1 MIEID
6 QIAENLILRDDDI
19 WHSKSDSVISYPDD
33 GNEICFQVED
43 QSFWFNHRNRII
55 VKVVQRFPPQGVVF
69 DVGGGNGFVSLALS
83 NAGIEAVLLEPG
95 MRGIINARER
105 GIRHIIHST
114 LEDAGFKKQSIPAV
128 GMFDVL
134 EHIQDDIGFLKTL
147 HNLME
152 PSGRLYITV
161 PAYQAL
167 WSVVDE
173 DSGHYRRY
181 GIALLRDVLSRSG
194 FVVEYASYFLSPL
207 LVPIFLFRTLLSRT
221 GQRKGGRLDRT
232 RGELASPS
240 TFINSILIKLLS
252 FETVL
257 LTKMR
262 IPFGASCIVVARCG

>member
-1 MIEID
+1 MEID
-6 QIAENLILRDDDI
+6 QISENLILRDDNI
-19 WHSKSDSVISYPDD
+19 WHSKFDSVISYPGD

-95 MRGIINARER
+95 SRGIINARER

-114 LEDAGFKKQSIPAV
+114 LEDAGFNKQSIPAV

-134 EHIQDDIGFLKTL
+134 EHIHDDVGFLKTL
-147 HNLME
+147 HNLMQ

-161 PAYQAL
+161 PAYQGL

-181 GIALLRDVLSRSG
+181 GIKSLKDVLSRSG
-194 FVVEYASYFLSPL
+194 FAVEYASYFFTPL

-221 GQRKGGRLDRT
+221 GHRKGGGFDRT
-232 RGELASPS
+232 REELVYPSPLL
-240 TFINSILIKLLS
+240 NSVLIKLLG

-257 LTKMR
+257 LKKMR

>member
-1 MIEID
+1 MEID
-6 QIAENLILRDDDI
+6 QITDNLILRNDNI
-19 WHSKSDSVISYPDD
+19 WHSKFDSVISYPDD

-55 VKVVQRFPPQGVVF
+55 VKAIQRFPPNGVVF

-95 MRGIINARER
+95 TRGIINARER
-105 GIRHIIHST
+105 GIRQIIHST

-147 HNLME
+147 HYLMV
-152 PSGRLYITV
+152 PYGRLYITV
-161 PAYQAL
+161 PAHQGL

-181 GIALLRDVLSRSG
+181 GIELLKDVLSRGG
-194 FVVEYASYFLSPL
+194 FDVEFASYFFSPL
-207 LVPIFLFRTLLSRT
+207 LLPIFLFRTLLSRT
-221 GQRKGGRLDRT
+221 GHRKGGELDHC
-232 RGELASPS
+232 RGELAHPSPLL
-240 TFINSILIKLLS
+240 NSILIKILS

-257 LTKMR
+257 LNKMR
-262 IPFGASCIVVARCG
+262 IPFGASLIVVAQCN